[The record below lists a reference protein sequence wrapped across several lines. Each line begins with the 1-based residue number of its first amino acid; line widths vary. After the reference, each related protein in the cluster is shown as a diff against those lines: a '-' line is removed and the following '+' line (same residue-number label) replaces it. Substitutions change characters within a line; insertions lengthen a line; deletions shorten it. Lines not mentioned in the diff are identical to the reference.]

1 MKDFRTLWKGL
12 RKIHR
17 PYRWRTAVNILL
29 GAVRIALSLTF
40 VWSSKHLVDIAT
52 GVSASPI
59 GPAIALLVGTLVLQI
74 VLGIGFSWWSSYTA
88 IRIQNGLRR
97 NYFGSVMQSRW
108 NGREAYLSGDTVNR
122 LEEDVRVLSELISSR
137 VPDILVTFLQLI
149 ASSVYLLTLTPSL
162 LWVLLGLMIIGVLGS
177 KLFYKQLRKLTAD
190 IRALESRIQ
199 QLIQENLQHRV
210 LVLTLTGVG
219 RVLSRMTRLQ
229 DEEVGLTVK
238 RLNYNAVAR
247 GLMGFGFQAGYLAAF
262 LWGIFG
268 IRAGTVT
275 YGMMT
280 AFLQLVGQVQR
291 PVAEIGRQI
300 PSFIHA
306 LTSVERLME
315 LEELPGDDDA
325 APITLEAAPEI
336 VLSGVSFS
344 YPGETVPVLEDFS
357 CRFEAGGW
365 TAVAGPTGVGK
376 STLVR
381 LVLGLL
387 SPDKGSVTVG
397 GLPAGAAL
405 RENFLYVPQGNTL
418 MSGTV
423 RSNLLMADPSATEE
437 QMEAALNDA
446 AADFVLSLPEGLDT
460 PCGEV
465 GSGLSEGQAQ
475 RIAVARTLLKR
486 GSVLILDEA
495 TSSLDADT
503 ELRMLQRLR
512 SRCLGSHTV
521 IFISHR
527 EAVLRL
533 ADVVVKL

>member
-97 NYFGSVMQSRW
+97 HYFGSVMQSRW

-437 QMEAALNDA
+437 QMEAALHDA

-512 SRCLGSHTV
+512 SRCLGAHTV

-533 ADVVVKL
+533 ADAVVKL

>member
-97 NYFGSVMQSRW
+97 HYFGSVMQSRW

-397 GLPAGAAL
+397 GVPAGAAL

-437 QMEAALNDA
+437 QMEAALHDA

-503 ELRMLQRLR
+503 ELLMLQRLR
-512 SRCLGSHTV
+512 ARCLGAHTV

-533 ADVVVKL
+533 ADAVVKL